1 MNQLLQSRYNKQLGV
16 RSIEFGDNVSKLK
29 SPN

>member
-16 RSIEFGDNVSKLK
+16 RSIEFGDNVAKLK
-29 SPN
+29 TPN

>member
-1 MNQLLQSRYNKQLGV
+1 MNQLLQSRYNKELGV
-16 RSIEFGDNVSKLK
+16 RSIEFGDNVSKLN